1 MIPPRASHDLPK
13 REDRD
18 RMQNLPYRQACRVH
32 PATDDWNATSA
43 IWFLPRER
51 IAQCPAIMEV
61 ASVEIVGRSRKSSWF
76 SEVTCLFE
84 GEIHHRGS
92 RHNMQV
98 RPPHATAKPR
108 RRPSQ
113 SPGATE
119 PGSATA
125 ATRTIRTIVLEQGF
139 EGARLNTGTISD
151 LQNLAATVLAN
162 FTTVRIPRCE
172 SLWTCLIPDPS
183 PKHLH
188 RLRSR
193 ALTRET
199 FIMNCHR
206 RHLQHRLLERG
217 HRAFFDRIEGGGPMA
232 AALLLPRPCGHQ
244 RIVRRRGRNVRS
256 WQCREFRC

>member
-151 LQNLAATVLAN
+151 LQILAATVLAN

-172 SLWTCLIPDPS
+172 SLWTCSIPDPS

-206 RHLQHRLLERG
+206 RASSTPPVGAEVIAHSSTGSKAADQT
-217 HRAFFDRIEGGGPMA
+217 DGGCTSSA
-232 AALLLPRPCGHQ
+232 AILRPSAYCTASGSECA
-244 RIVRRRGRNVRS
+244 VLAMP
-256 WQCREFRC
+256 